1 MSKITNEQVKH
12 VAHLARLEI
21 TEEEATKFSA
31 QLEAILNFADQLE
44 EVDTEG
50 VEPTFHVLD
59 LQNVLREDVAEQSLT
74 QEEIL
79 KNAAHTEDGQFK
91 VPSILGGGE

>member
-1 MSKITNEQVKH
+1 MSKVTNEQVKH

-21 TEEEATKFSA
+21 TEEEAAKFSS

-44 EVDTEG
+44 EVDTEN
-50 VEPTFHVLD
+50 VEPTFHVLE
-59 LQNVLREDVAEQSLT
+59 LQNVLREDVAEKSLT

-79 KNAAHTEDGQFK
+79 RNARSTESGQFK
-91 VPSILGGGE
+91 VPSILDGGE